1 MNALEA
7 NDVLQH
13 LDQLRKSLETRG
25 DLFQRTSECA
35 AFIERIGLL
44 RSLVEKSGHRPT
56 AAQIAE
62 SLFPRLAGESLRTTF
77 SSFRSELARVSE
89 ACGRRLVLIQPK
101 TRNRR
106 PQEVVCHFEGDSLVD
121 FRLQRMIARSTE
133 SLDRAGVYQ
142 PQQAMPDTIHVFVS
156 FAVAEVDL
164 VSEFLEALRRILPL
178 RAPGRSFRFWRFDEI
193 TADGGIVPGEE
204 NEAEIRKAMGRCQ
217 LGLLFVSPTYLSRKF
232 IQEVEMP
239 HFLGESAK
247 AHPFPIALQDFEPGK
262 DQNRLLNPIHVFAL
276 KGKSFRSLP
285 KTEKGR
291 TAFLR
296 AVAERL
302 AAWVDRNPVPEK
314 VQPSMEDPGERA
326 ELRLQKLAAK
336 SGDLPDYCYIRTGA
350 QRTRFGSE
358 DSERKEEANDS
369 TPQTPQERFSGV
381 DVLETLIAW
390 AKDDSSPAYLALL
403 GETGSGKT
411 TNSQELARRLTHD
424 TESGV
429 AAVYLDLRRVN
440 EDGLLRRNP
449 NPLLHEVLASVLR
462 RSPGGQDSTPED
474 VLRIVRDRGA
484 LVIWDGLDEVLV
496 HLDQAQGAA
505 FFRQLTEVLPT
516 SELRGEGEGHVL
528 FACRTQYF
536 RSVVEEASW
545 FGQDQRGPIDPR
557 EEHVDAASKKSR
569 RARFEVLRL
578 LPFTEEQI
586 REYLA
591 ANVHDL
597 DVARAWEVIEQVH
610 NLRDLA
616 ERPYCLSILRH
627 TLKRL
632 DRELGS
638 GRKVQAVD
646 LYARLLD
653 EWLLRDQS
661 KARVSANHKLRLMR
675 RLAVELWRR
684 GAKSMSARD
693 LETWFE
699 ETIVRDPVMERSYG
713 RHLEPGTRDSLLED
727 LRTATLVARWDGDS
741 FRFAHTSIQEYFVAV
756 HLVEC
761 LRNPEPDG
769 WNLPTPSDET
779 FDFFAQLL
787 EADPQSRALRA
798 ALGRVLGHPPVTAA
812 LNAFRYWVRAVRE
825 GWPELDAG
833 AVRLPGADLTGWEI
847 TGRDEAH
854 PFPLERADLSGI
866 DLSQARLR
874 WVDLDGARLVGAAAR
889 QAVFDTVTARGA
901 DFDGAD
907 LRALSMRCG
916 SVANARGSRARLEG
930 SIWTGV
936 DRSHSELPCEAHD
949 TWIAE
954 DLVSRVGTLVPDSV
968 LLQTGHSNWVL
979 ACAFSP
985 DGRLILSGSVD
996 NSLRLWDAAS
1006 GKLIRSLEGHSNGVM
1021 ACAFSPDGRL
1031 ILSGSADNS
1040 LRLWDAASGK
1050 LIRSLEGHSKV
1061 VWACAFSPDGRLILS
1076 GSDDNSLRLWDAAS
1090 GKLIRSLKGH
1100 SNGVMACAF
1109 SPDGRLILSG
1119 SADNSLRLWDAASG
1133 KLIRSLKGHS
1143 NGVRACAFSPDGR
1156 LILSGSADNSLR
1168 LWDAASGKL
1177 IRSLEGHFNWVMA
1190 CAFSPDGRTL
1200 LSGSLDNSLRLWD
1213 AASGKLIR
1221 SLEGHS
1227 NGVLACA
1234 FSPDGRLILSS
1245 SDDNSL
1251 RLWDAASGK
1260 LIRSLEGHSSWV
1272 MACAFSPDGRTL
1284 LSGSLDN
1291 SLRLWDAASG
1301 KQNRAHFHLPRGEQ
1315 ATLDG
1320 EGQILGCSP
1329 GAWEYLTRVVTDPKS
1344 GRLVALPAEA
1354 FGPLPV
1360 E

>member
-13 LDQLRKSLETRG
+13 LDQLRKSAETRE
-25 DLFQRTSECA
+25 DLFHRHSECA

-56 AAQIAE
+56 TAQIAE
-62 SLFPRLAGESLRTTF
+62 SLFPRLSGESLRTTF
-77 SSFRSELARVSE
+77 SSFRSDLARVSE

-101 TRNRR
+101 TRNRQ

-121 FRLQRMIARSTE
+121 LRLQRMVARSTE

-164 VSEFLEALRRILPL
+164 VSEFLEGLHKILPL

-193 TADGGIVPGEE
+193 TPHGGIVPGEE

-217 LGLLFVSPTYLSRKF
+217 LGLLFVSPTYLSRPF

-247 AHPFPIALQDFEPGK
+247 APPFPIALKDFEPGK

-276 KGKSFRSLP
+276 RGRSFRSLP

-302 AAWVDRNPVPEK
+302 AAWADRNPVPET
-314 VQPSMEDPGERA
+314 VQPSMEDPGEHA
-326 ELRLQKLAAK
+326 ELRLQRLAAK
-336 SGDLPDYCYIRTGA
+336 SGALPDYCYIRTVA
-350 QRTRFGSE
+350 HRTRFGSD
-358 DSERKEEANDS
+358 DSERKEEVEDS
-369 TPQTPQERFSGV
+369 TKQAPQVRFSGV
-381 DVLETLIAW
+381 DVLETLVAW
-390 AKDDSSPAYLALL
+390 AKEDSSPAYLALL

-411 TNSQELARRLTHD
+411 TNCQELARRLTRD
-424 TESGV
+424 KESGV

-449 NPLLHEVLASVLR
+449 NPLLQEVLACVLK

-496 HLDQAQGAA
+496 HLDQTQGSA

-557 EEHVDAASKKSR
+557 EEHVDVTSKKSR

-627 TLKRL
+627 TLKGL
-632 DRELGS
+632 DQDLGS

-661 KARVSANHKLRLMR
+661 KAKVSANHKLRLMR

-769 WNLPTPSDET
+769 WDLPTPSDET

-787 EADPQSRALRA
+787 EADPQSRTLRA

-812 LNAFRYWVRAVRE
+812 LNAFRYWVRAVKE
-825 GWPELDAG
+825 GWAEPTPG
-833 AVRLPGADLTGWEI
+833 VVRLPGADLTGWEI
-847 TGRDEAH
+847 SGRDEGH
-854 PFPLERADLSGI
+854 PFRLVGADLSGADI
-866 DLSQARLR
+866 SRARLS
-874 WVDLDGARLVGAAAR
+874 WVDLDGARLVGSAAR
-889 QAVFDTVTARGA
+889 QAVFDGVTTRGA
-901 DFDGAD
+901 DLDQAD
-907 LRALSMRCG
+907 LRALTVRRG
-916 SVANARGSRARLEG
+916 SVAGARGKNTKMEG
-930 SIWTGV
+930 STWTGV
-936 DRSHSELPCEAHD
+936 DRSDSELPWESRDA
-949 TWIAE
+949 WISE
-954 DLVSRVGTLVPDSV
+954 DVVARIGNRIPDSV
-968 LLQTGHSNWVL
+968 LNQT
-979 ACAFSP
+979 
-985 DGRLILSGSVD
+985 
-996 NSLRLWDAAS
+996 
-1006 GKLIRSLEGHSNGVM
+1006 
-1021 ACAFSPDGRL
+1021 
-1031 ILSGSADNS
+1031 
-1040 LRLWDAASGK
+1040 
-1050 LIRSLEGHSKV
+1050 
-1061 VWACAFSPDGRLILS
+1061 
-1076 GSDDNSLRLWDAAS
+1076 
-1090 GKLIRSLKGH
+1090 
-1100 SNGVMACAF
+1100 
-1109 SPDGRLILSG
+1109 
-1119 SADNSLRLWDAASG
+1119 
-1133 KLIRSLKGHS
+1133 GHS

-1156 LILSGSADNSLR
+1156 LILSGSNDKSLR
-1168 LWDAASGKL
+1168 LWDASSGKL
-1177 IRSLEGHFNWVMA
+1177 IR
-1190 CAFSPDGRTL
+1190 T
-1200 LSGSLDNSLRLWD
+1200 
-1213 AASGKLIR
+1213 
-1221 SLEGHS
+1221 LEGHS

-1234 FSPDGRLILSS
+1234 FSPDGRLILSGSNDHSLRLWDAS
-1245 SDDNSL
+1245 SGKLIRTLEGHSNGVWACAFSPDGRLILSGSNDNSL
-1251 RLWDAASGK
+1251 RLWDAS
-1260 LIRSLEGHSSWV
+1260 
-1272 MACAFSPDGRTL
+1272 T
-1284 LSGSLDN
+1284 
-1291 SLRLWDAASG
+1291 G
-1301 KQNRAHFHLPRGEQ
+1301 KQIRAHFHLPRGEQ

-1320 EGQILGCSP
+1320 DGQILGCSP
-1329 GAWEYLTRVVTDPKS
+1329 GAWEFLTRVVTDPQS

-1354 FGPLPV
+1354 FDPLPV